1 MTDTSVNPVSVM
13 PPPIAEKPAPNIE
26 VLTVEIKFYLGQM
39 TQNII
44 EVGKR
49 LILAKKLVPHG
60 EWKSWLE
67 KNFNLKYRMAANFM
81 AVANRF
87 GNMSN
92 SQEVQSIAL
101 LGATQMIEML
111 ALPEGDEQQFIDQM
125 AENGT
130 PVDEMSVRELK
141 VAVKQY
147 KQDKDDADAAIAAL
161 KEEIQG
167 WKDANQILEEQRDYQ
182 TERADNAVANYQKTD
197 ERNGR
202 LLYEMA
208 DLKEDLDVAHA
219 DIAKLQEQL
228 EKGKTVTKEVPPAD
242 YADLK
247 KEVQTLRER
256 PIEVAVEK
264 PSDYEPIKAEL
275 AELKAREDSFLQ
287 TSVSVRKLETFA
299 SALDSVLNDTHIQDA
314 VTYLAKE
321 KPEFLNLL
329 LTQLDC
335 VNAEMK
341 NYAANAQTKDNPVE
355 TTAIATPL
363 TRAEIINEL
372 KKLAAADPDN
382 KTSAKMREFYR
393 EFGKDKS
400 NDLSDEQLLSVLNKT
415 KEWLNTNG
423 N

>member
-13 PPPIAEKPAPNIE
+13 PPPIAEKTKPSLAQRILN
-26 VLTVEIKFYLGQM
+26 IKFNEQIMVGGAI
-39 TQNII
+39 NIGLELI
-44 EVGKR
+44 EC
-49 LILAKKLVPHG
+49 KKEIPHG
-60 EWKSWLE
+60 EWGKWLKDNLDYSQQTASNYMKLAERFSKSKSIL
-67 KNFNLKYRMAANFM
+67 NFDISTFKPTQL
-81 AVANRF
+81 
-87 GNMSN
+87 
-92 SQEVQSIAL
+92 IA
-101 LGATQMIEML
+101 ML
-111 ALPEGDEQQFIDQM
+111 ALPEGDEQQFVDQM

-141 VAVKQY
+141 AAVKQY

-167 WKDANQILEEQRDYQ
+167 WKDANQILEQQRDYQ
-182 TERADNAVANYQKTD
+182 AERAENAVANYQKTD

-208 DLKEDLDVAHA
+208 NLKDDLDMANA
-219 DIAKLQEQL
+219 DIAKLQAQL

-242 YADLK
+242 YEDLK
-247 KEVQTLRER
+247 REVKDLRER
-256 PIEVAVEK
+256 PVEVAVEK

-275 AELKAREDSFLQ
+275 AELKAREDSFLN
-287 TSVSVRKLETFA
+287 TSISIRKLEALA
-299 SALDSVLNDTHIQDA
+299 SALESVLNDTHIQDA

-335 VNAEMK
+335 GNTEMK
-341 NYAANAQTKDNPVE
+341 NYAANAQATDKPVE
-355 TTAIATPL
+355 TTAVAKPL
-363 TRAEIINEL
+363 TRAEIIHEL

-382 KTSAKMREFYR
+382 KTSAKMREFSR

-400 NDLSDEQLLSVLNKT
+400 TDLSDEQLLSVLNKT